1 MIVEVEANPNCDPG
15 FFGRFKELGPAR
27 PVAHIRLYDR
37 QSAGEWCAVT
47 GWSDD
52 PTQPCCPAVA
62 RPIEDSGAGI
72 TYLVSGGI
80 FGLRFRPLD
89 LEEAW
94 SVESPNQ
101 WGEPYVAVADTRD
114 LRFEGPSEERGLNRP
129 L

>member
-1 MIVEVEANPNCDPG
+1 MIVEVEANSNCESG
-15 FFGRFKELGPAR
+15 FFGRFKDLGPAR

-52 PTQPCCPAVA
+52 AAEPCCPAVA
-62 RPIEDSGAGI
+62 RPVEDSGAGI

-101 WGEPYVAVADTRD
+101 WGEPYLAVADARD
-114 LRFEGPSEERGLNRP
+114 LRFEESSKSAV
-129 L
+129 